1 MSTAALLRR
10 VEKLEAEDNRI
21 IGVLWRTP
29 RDRRPVPAG
38 HLVIRWEPSAADIA
52 STSEKG

>member
-10 VEKLEAEDNRI
+10 VEKLEAEDNQ
-21 IGVLWRTP
+21 VVQVVWRTP

-52 STSEKG
+52 SAGERG